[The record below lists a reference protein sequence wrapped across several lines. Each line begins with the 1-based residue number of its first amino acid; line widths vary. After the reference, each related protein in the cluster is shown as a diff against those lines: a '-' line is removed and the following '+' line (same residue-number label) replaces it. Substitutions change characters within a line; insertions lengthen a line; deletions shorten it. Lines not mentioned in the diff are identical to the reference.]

1 MINFALSS
9 DPKGLKNDTRFAIAL
24 SESCIFDTIFYKFA
38 GFFWGKRCGD
48 VSVLMIQIL
57 SFSGRVGHTIH
68 GVLN

>member
-38 GFFWGKRCGD
+38 GFFGETLW
-48 VSVLMIQIL
+48 
-57 SFSGRVGHTIH
+57 
-68 GVLN
+68 

>member
-1 MINFALSS
+1 MTLGLELLFQKVAYLILSS
-9 DPKGLKNDTRFAIAL
+9 INLQ
-24 SESCIFDTIFYKFA
+24 

-68 GVLN
+68 GVC